1 MSGSAIAA
9 DGGRPP
15 ASEPATKVDAAPPPS
30 APQSADPRVERRAQA
45 APAPTRGDWKHPF
58 ATLFGLLGDRQGAPA
73 PVEERNAR
81 SSASASASA
90 RQGNGARA
98 PLPPAPTVIAQTRPT
113 APVVPVEPAPAVV
126 APAPAVVSPPVLA
139 ASPVPSTMPAPPVQ
153 VAPERPIVAQK
164 EEPRASPKDLA
175 AGARQLLSETV
186 PRVVAQAEP
195 ELSRV
200 LSTAAFAYQPAQARL
215 VADAADGPWPSESAL
230 MPRSELPP
238 SYARGL
244 HAEARRALAAG
255 RGIADVVELEM
266 QAFAA
271 NPRDPEIAGYLAY
284 LHLRMRPTR
293 PEVAR
298 ELAVHAIVFSGSRRS
313 ARIAD
318 WATFAIASALTGR
331 DDDARRAYLVQAT
344 LTDDVEWTCRSAL
357 RAYAAYGEPVRVPV
371 QAMLQRIHAQRRA
384 FDAPAC
390 AWPPFQ
396 NASSGAP
403 AMY

>member
-1 MSGSAIAA
+1 
-9 DGGRPP
+9 
-15 ASEPATKVDAAPPPS
+15 
-30 APQSADPRVERRAQA
+30 
-45 APAPTRGDWKHPF
+45 
-58 ATLFGLLGDRQGAPA
+58 
-73 PVEERNAR
+73 
-81 SSASASASA
+81 
-90 RQGNGARA
+90 
-98 PLPPAPTVIAQTRPT
+98 
-113 APVVPVEPAPAVV
+113 
-126 APAPAVVSPPVLA
+126 
-139 ASPVPSTMPAPPVQ
+139 
-153 VAPERPIVAQK
+153 
-164 EEPRASPKDLA
+164 
-175 AGARQLLSETV
+175 
-186 PRVVAQAEP
+186 
-195 ELSRV
+195 
-200 LSTAAFAYQPAQARL
+200 
-215 VADAADGPWPSESAL
+215 